1 MKSDQGRARLV
12 SHPRDWGN
20 LLLAITAPVVF
31 FYPFYRGIGGLAELT
46 IYACLLFVWIIDLN
60 YVLHLHVHRPLTT
73 SRTVNRLLDL
83 ALGAVTGMTSANWR
97 IQHVHG
103 HHLGKDEDYSSRS
116 FDWTLQRYTL
126 RGALAYSF
134 GNVWATYWQP
144 LRESYRKGVR
154 ANIQTPVNYRGAFIE
169 EACLILLVVALGFCE
184 PLLTVAFLLPWYVMI
199 FAMTRYVDYLNH
211 CGCTGKGMDF
221 ANNCLNRSYNRRLN
235 NFGYHTAHHLDPG
248 AHWTTLPD
256 LHARIADRI
265 PPARVKTF
273 DWSFALMPYHAWR
286 ERRPPPPSPR

>member
-1 MKSDQGRARLV
+1 L
-12 SHPRDWGN
+12 
-20 LLLAITAPVVF
+20 PVVRLDHRSQLC
-31 FYPFYRGIGGLAELT
+31 PSPACPSAADDQPDSQSTARPGAGIGDGHDERQLA
-46 IYACLLFVWIIDLN
+46 
-60 YVLHLHVHRPLTT
+60 H
-73 SRTVNRLLDL
+73 
-83 ALGAVTGMTSANWR
+83 
-97 IQHVHG
+97 QHVYG

-126 RGALAYSF
+126 PGALAYSF

-154 ANIQTPVNYRGAFIE
+154 ANIQKPVNYRGAFIE

-211 CGCTGKGMDF
+211 CGCTGEDMNF

-235 NFGYHTAHHLDPG
+235 NFGYHNAHHLDPG
-248 AHWTTLPD
+248 THWTTLPD

-265 PPARVKTF
+265 PPARLKTF

-286 ERRPPPPSPR
+286 EHRPPPPSPR